1 MHLGRKTGAA
11 PAEAKSRPYNFKVT
25 SIVTEQSKLNHA
37 DEEREGL
44 HLPAARSLRG
54 KAWLFTLVLGVYFTI
69 VTIVVGYERWGLLE
83 SVTLLQD
90 LNEREERL
98 VGLNYAVSRAVISIN
113 ENYFSP
119 DIETSGKMLALEV
132 EALLPALS
140 RLQAA
145 YPLLAEPRGVLTQ
158 MVDELA
164 GTPTRATIAD
174 LRGTMHR
181 LVLELDLVTAD
192 VAAQKLHMVERY
204 QRTFMRLTQEWIAFG
219 VFALV
224 LIAWVFKVFFRG
236 LAVDIDRVRKH
247 ATAIVRGQESPK
259 LLHKRK
265 DELGMLMDAVN
276 RMQDELAKRDS
287 QIELSRQQSFHKEKM
302 AAIGSLA
309 AAVAHEINNPLSAI
323 VGVAQAMDN
332 ECSSTQCSLYGAAC
346 HPEMI
351 LDQAKRVIQITRQ
364 ISEFSVPQSQD
375 PEFIDVNGLLRSTVN
390 FVKFDRRFRLIDV
403 SIELDTNLPAVFAIA
418 DHLVQVAM
426 NLLIN
431 AADALHGRTSPS
443 PKIRVMTSRHAEQVI
458 IQVIDNGE
466 GISQENLPMVFVERF
481 STKAPGQGSG
491 LGLALCRSLIE
502 KAGGTIDI
510 ESELGVGTEV
520 RVCLPVPV
528 LGADCR

>member
-1 MHLGRKTGAA
+1 VNESDKINAGGDDPRGGRL
-11 PAEAKSRPYNFKVT
+11 PVT
-25 SIVTEQSKLNHA
+25 K
-37 DEEREGL
+37 
-44 HLPAARSLRG
+44 SLRG
-54 KAWLFTLVLGVYFTI
+54 KAWLFTLVLAVYFVI
-69 VTIVVGYERWGLLE
+69 VTVVVGFERWSLQE
-83 SVTLLQD
+83 SVALLQD

-132 EALLPALS
+132 EALLPAMT

-145 YPLLAEPRGVLTQ
+145 YPILAEPRGVLAQ
-158 MVDELA
+158 VVDELSSA
-164 GTPTRATIAD
+164 PTRASIAD

-192 VAAQKLHMVERY
+192 VATQKVQMVERY
-204 QRTFMRLTQEWIAFG
+204 QRSFIRITQEWISFG
-219 VFALV
+219 VLALI
-224 LIAWVFKVFFRG
+224 LIAWVFKAFLRG

-247 ATAIVRGQESPK
+247 ATAIVRGGETGK
-259 LLHKRK
+259 LEHNRK

-276 RMQDELAKRDS
+276 TMQEELAKRDN
-287 QIELSRQQSFHKEKM
+287 QIEFSRQQSFHKEKM

-323 VGVAQAMDN
+323 VGVAQAIDH
-332 ECSSTQCSLYGAAC
+332 ECQSEACALYGAAC

-375 PEFIDVNGLLRSTVN
+375 PEFIDINGLLRSTVN
-390 FVKFDRRFRLIDV
+390 FVKFDRRFRTIDV
-403 SIELDTNLPAVFAIA
+403 VVDLDTGLPAVYAIA

-431 AADALHGRTSPS
+431 AADALHGKTGAP
-443 PKIRVMTSRHAEQVI
+443 PQIRVITSRHEAQVL

-466 GISQENLPMVFVERF
+466 GISPENLPMVFVERF
-481 STKAPGQGSG
+481 STKAPGRGSG
-491 LGLALCRSLIE
+491 LGLSLCRSLIE
-502 KAGGTIDI
+502 KAGGAIDI
-510 ESELGVGTEV
+510 ESALGQGTEV
-520 RVCLPVPV
+520 RIRLPIPV
-528 LGADCR
+528 LGVD